1 MSVKRFTIS
10 YALSAAA
17 ALLVLAGCSDD
28 GRQARA
34 DASPIGE
41 PARFDQ
47 PPPSQPV
54 LGAGDYVR
62 GSEVMPTAKQKAA
75 DPLPPAVPL
84 PAPLAQN
91 EVLAPK
97 SDSTDADQQG
107 GVTPA
112 AGMAAVITNAQGSG
126 EKHKLDGS
134 DVPK

>member
-1 MSVKRFTIS
+1 MAAKRGQMHHPLASQRVLINHHPLNLFW
-10 YALSAAA
+10 AL
-17 ALLVLAGCSDD
+17 
-28 GRQARA
+28 
-34 DASPIGE
+34 
-41 PARFDQ
+41 
-47 PPPSQPV
+47 
-54 LGAGDYVR
+54 
-62 GSEVMPTAKQKAA
+62 QKAA